1 MCCNTLIIPLGSTA
15 MAKWTVDTSHTDVQF
30 KVKHL
35 MINTVTGEFT
45 SYRVDV
51 DAPGDDFADA
61 MFSFEAD
68 VASIS
73 TKNEMRDNHLKSD
86 DFFNAEKFPVMKFTG
101 KGLTKTSENEF
112 VLHGDLTI
120 RDVTKPVTL
129 NAEYGGQMVDFYG
142 NVKAGFELTGSLN
155 RKDFGLSWNGVTE
168 AGGIVVSDNVK
179 LILNVQLQ
187 KLVAENIVA

>member
-1 MCCNTLIIPLGSTA
+1 
-15 MAKWTVDTSHTDVQF
+15 MAKWTVDALHSDVQF

-51 DAPGDDFADA
+51 DSPSDDFSTAT
-61 MFSFEAD
+61 FSFEAD

-101 KGLTKTSENEF
+101 RGLTKTSENEF

-142 NVKAGFELTGSLN
+142 NVKAGFELSGSIN

-168 AGGIVVSDNVK
+168 AGGIVVSDVVK

-187 KLVAENIVA
+187 KLVTEEVTA

>member
-1 MCCNTLIIPLGSTA
+1 

-51 DAPGDDFADA
+51 DAPGDDFSDA
-61 MFSFEAD
+61 TFSFEAD

-86 DFFNAEKFPVMKFTG
+86 DFFNAERYPVMKFAG

-155 RKDFGLSWNGVTE
+155 RKEFGLSWNGVTE